1 MWWLV
6 ESFVTLAPLSH
17 IMTKTIFPKK
27 DYCSVV
33 TVLTE
38 NEYQELKTQGHSR
51 KDTSHFLYQK
61 ETDVNLFCMRLT
73 ISCAFE

>member
-17 IMTKTIFPKK
+17 IKTKTIFPKK

-38 NEYQELKTQGHSR
+38 SEYQDLKREGHCR
-51 KDTSHFLYQK
+51 KDTSHFLYSK
-61 ETDVNLFCMRLT
+61 ETDVNLFFMLT
-73 ISCAFE
+73 ISFAFE

>member
-1 MWWLV
+1 
-6 ESFVTLAPLSH
+6 
-17 IMTKTIFPKK
+17 MTKTIFPKK

-51 KDTSHFLYQK
+51 KDTSHFLYAK
-61 ETDVNLFCMRLT
+61 ETDVVLYAAYYFLLL
-73 ISCAFE
+73 